1 MSKKMSN
8 ANAQEVVVLTKSAAI
23 WNLVKHIGVIL
34 ICCVAAMALLSND
47 FGGGSWFMGLF
58 LAGIPFGFRTMKSV
72 IISNSLTW
80 MLILLLVAM
89 IIGWIALP
97 IVLTKDIIAL
107 VRASKEEKQQVMQA

>member
-23 WNLVKHIGVIL
+23 WNLTKHIGVIL

-72 IISNSLTW
+72 IISNFSYLDADP
-80 MLILLLVAM
+80 VA
-89 IIGWIALP
+89 GSHDHRL
-97 IVLTKDIIAL
+97 DRSSH
-107 VRASKEEKQQVMQA
+107 RADQGYYCPDTCF